1 LVVRLGAWL
10 RWVRGE
16 SLHLDPYR
24 RSQGWHSRLR
34 EFPEACREA
43 LERDPGALEGWG
55 EWLGSA
61 ECEAFLH
68 GAGVADDLVK
78 GWQQAWMAVWVE
90 AARTLLARASWT
102 DRTFPRS
109 LPGELRH
116 AWRERGLPDFPWEG
130 FWEDLVRLLL
140 GTRAR
145 VGRAAWSV
153 FPVVFR
159 GNTALPLRY
168 EVEGL
173 EGWNRGGVFPDPAEV
188 LVRPMR
194 ADFLGALREAEQA
207 ARPGG
212 SVRVRVV
219 PVNPRDEIYLCTY
232 GLEGSSGA
240 GALYVALRALE
251 AGLQPSPGLA
261 ITFGIEGGQPRPVGG
276 LELKVRGCADYGLG
290 ELLTPEE
297 CFPAPDVSV
306 RVIRISTLEEA
317 ESEALG
323 VGRAVRAYLE
333 ALKDRLDRTPW
344 HDLQGNLIA
353 VTRIAVPMRVLKKV
367 VRRKARLRGESPAG
381 EPEPGRE
388 RSTRRPRYVDP
399 EVARYYEEPVEYEET
414 RESVRWEQE
423 MAHVRRAVI
432 LGAPGGGKTFLT
444 RWTAL
449 RLADESLQ
457 RVGSTRLE
465 DLPLPLHVELPRLA
479 AALQSREGLDALRE
493 CVAEAFPLRAGSAFR
508 KVLDLLPESPGWWL
522 ILDAW
527 DQVSDRDWGVLREW
541 LRSVEGWKCRVV
553 VTCRTAR
560 YDRQALP
567 WNRASEYE
575 LEPLEPEGVQQLF
588 ERWFADG
595 RGGQLWR
602 SVQDAPALL
611 GACRSPLVASL
622 VCLVHQEQGLAGSL
636 DRGGTYDR
644 ALRLLIRS
652 GWERLGKTGH
662 GTDVDRR
669 LEVLTE
675 AAWELFGAQP
685 EANDFARSQME
696 GALRRVLKRLVYRRL
711 GVDELLHEWVEAG
724 ILQDVGWQRGEIR
737 LAFLHRSFL
746 EYLAGRALARRL
758 EEDWERWE
766 GVVDRKA
773 WHLAWQETL
782 VFTGQ
787 ALDEQGLKRLVG
799 VLTER
804 DDYFRHRLA
813 LALRV
818 LAEHPIGGKCA
829 IEIVD
834 AAWKFWWGLENE
846 LLEHLDCWTHAEP
859 FLARLAIGT
868 IASIRDLRV
877 GRNRRVQHATAIAL
891 RQLGQVRARPETLPV
906 VLAYLRDEDR
916 IVRAVVAEALGLME
930 QTGRQPEVIQG
941 LIERLRDEDEDEDV
955 RRAAARALGLAG
967 KVAARPE
974 VIQALVE
981 GLRDEKG
988 YMRKVAAEAL
998 GQIGAAAAR
1007 PEVIQALVEGLR
1019 DEKVYMRKAAAEALG
1034 QMGAAAAR
1042 PEVIQALVERLSDEE
1057 VGLRW
1062 AAARALGQMGAA
1074 AARPEV
1080 IQALVVRL
1088 WDENEDVCE
1097 AALEALRLMG
1107 AAGAL
1112 PEFIKALVERLQ
1124 DEDDDERVREAAAE
1138 TLRLMRTA
1146 ARPGLIQA
1154 LVADAWDEDTLAP
1167 WFGGTAS
1174 PEAIQ
1179 DLVERLQDE
1188 NEDVR
1193 EAAREALRLMRTARP
1208 EVIQALAE
1216 HLWDENGYVRRAA
1229 ARALGLAGKVA
1240 ARPEVIQA
1248 LMDDEAFETLWRT
1261 RAGVVRPEFIQALEE
1276 CLQDQ
1281 DEDVRKAAPAA
1292 LGLMRIVA
1300 ARPGLIEALKE
1311 HLQDEDENVREA
1323 AAAALGLMGV
1333 AATSPGLIQALVDC
1347 LWHRD
1352 FDEDLSV
1359 EWVAD
1364 RNGEWD
1370 EDCNGE
1376 WNEDWDKW
1384 DEDWNLERLQY
1395 DVADVRAAAAEA
1407 LGAMGEA
1414 AATPKVLQ
1422 ALTECLRDKDEGVR
1436 YAAAGA
1442 LGRMGKAAAQPEV
1455 IRTLVKRLQRDPS
1468 LAVRRNAARTLGAWH
1483 RQGLRFFRDLGGSWT
1498 IRTVEE
1504 LSGGAELRDAG
1515 PRPGRAPARRR
1526 RLPPV

>member
-1 LVVRLGAWL
+1 MVVRLGAWL

-90 AARTLLARASWT
+90 AARTLVARASWT

-261 ITFGIEGGQPRPVGG
+261 ITFGIEGGEPRPVGG

-290 ELLTPEE
+290 ELLTLEE

-344 HDLQGNLIA
+344 HDPQGNLIT

-553 VTCRTAR
+553 VTCRTSR
-560 YDRQALP
+560 YDRQVLP
-567 WNRASEYE
+567 WRDAPEYE
-575 LEPLEPEGVQQLF
+575 LEPLEQEGVRQLF
-588 ERWFADG
+588 ERWLEDRRG
-595 RGGQLWR
+595 RGLWEAVR
-602 SVQDAPALL
+602 ENPSLL
-611 GACRSPLVASL
+611 DACRSPLVTSM
-622 VCLVHQEQGLAGSL
+622 VCLVYQEEGLRSGFC
-636 DRGGTYDR
+636 RGDLYDR
-644 ALRLLIRS
+644 ALRLLHRR
-652 GWERLGKTGH
+652 GWERLGRRGSN
-662 GTDVDRR
+662 VDLARR
-669 LEVLTE
+669 LELLRE
-675 AAWELFGAQP
+675 AAWELFRVRP
-685 EANDFARSQME
+685 EANDFGQSEVEEAVRGPLES
-696 GALRRVLKRLVYRRL
+696 LRYVRL
-711 GVDELLHEWVEAG
+711 GVDELMGEWLEAG
-724 ILQDVGWQRGEIR
+724 ILLEAGWERGEMR
-737 LAFLHRSFL
+737 LAFLHRSFV
-746 EYLAGRALARRL
+746 EYLAGLALARRL
-758 EEDWERWE
+758 ERDWDRW
-766 GVVDRKA
+766 VDFVDRKA
-773 WHLAWQETL
+773 WHPAWREAL
-782 VFTGQ
+782 VFTGW
-787 ALDEQGLKRLVG
+787 ALKEEVLKGLVG
-799 VLTER
+799 LLADSER
-804 DDYFRHRLA
+804 DDHFRHRLW
-813 LALRV
+813 LALRM
-818 LAEHPIGGKCA
+818 LAE
-829 IEIVD
+829 
-834 AAWKFWWGLENE
+834 
-846 LLEHLDCWTHAEP
+846 
-859 FLARLAIGT
+859 
-868 IASIRDLRV
+868 RV
-877 GRNRRVQHATAIAL
+877 
-891 RQLGQVRARPETLPV
+891 
-906 VLAYLRDEDR
+906 
-916 IVRAVVAEALGLME
+916 
-930 QTGRQPEVIQG
+930 
-941 LIERLRDEDEDEDV
+941 
-955 RRAAARALGLAG
+955 
-967 KVAARPE
+967 
-974 VIQALVE
+974 
-981 GLRDEKG
+981 
-988 YMRKVAAEAL
+988 
-998 GQIGAAAAR
+998 
-1007 PEVIQALVEGLR
+1007 
-1019 DEKVYMRKAAAEALG
+1019 
-1034 QMGAAAAR
+1034 
-1042 PEVIQALVERLSDEE
+1042 
-1057 VGLRW
+1057 
-1062 AAARALGQMGAA
+1062 
-1074 AARPEV
+1074 
-1080 IQALVVRL
+1080 
-1088 WDENEDVCE
+1088 
-1097 AALEALRLMG
+1097 
-1107 AAGAL
+1107 
-1112 PEFIKALVERLQ
+1112 
-1124 DEDDDERVREAAAE
+1124 
-1138 TLRLMRTA
+1138 
-1146 ARPGLIQA
+1146 
-1154 LVADAWDEDTLAP
+1154 
-1167 WFGGTAS
+1167 
-1174 PEAIQ
+1174 
-1179 DLVERLQDE
+1179 
-1188 NEDVR
+1188 
-1193 EAAREALRLMRTARP
+1193 
-1208 EVIQALAE
+1208 
-1216 HLWDENGYVRRAA
+1216 
-1229 ARALGLAGKVA
+1229 
-1240 ARPEVIQA
+1240 
-1248 LMDDEAFETLWRT
+1248 
-1261 RAGVVRPEFIQALEE
+1261 
-1276 CLQDQ
+1276 
-1281 DEDVRKAAPAA
+1281 
-1292 LGLMRIVA
+1292 
-1300 ARPGLIEALKE
+1300 
-1311 HLQDEDENVREA
+1311 
-1323 AAAALGLMGV
+1323 
-1333 AATSPGLIQALVDC
+1333 
-1347 LWHRD
+1347 
-1352 FDEDLSV
+1352 
-1359 EWVAD
+1359 
-1364 RNGEWD
+1364 
-1370 EDCNGE
+1370 
-1376 WNEDWDKW
+1376 
-1384 DEDWNLERLQY
+1384 
-1395 DVADVRAAAAEA
+1395 
-1407 LGAMGEA
+1407 
-1414 AATPKVLQ
+1414 
-1422 ALTECLRDKDEGVR
+1422 
-1436 YAAAGA
+1436 
-1442 LGRMGKAAAQPEV
+1442 
-1455 IRTLVKRLQRDPS
+1455 
-1468 LAVRRNAARTLGAWH
+1468 
-1483 RQGLRFFRDLGGSWT
+1483 
-1498 IRTVEE
+1498 
-1504 LSGGAELRDAG
+1504 
-1515 PRPGRAPARRR
+1515 
-1526 RLPPV
+1526 